1 MLKKKYNKC
10 LLAILSAVSLAAGS
24 SIVSFAATEGYSGN
38 VSKYVDFESGYLKK
52 ANTSSKAT
60 NNATKKPD
68 GSFACW
74 VETTTGSNCTYSTSY
89 SSTGKYHMSY
99 KQNFDSDDTCA
110 EILYNN
116 QYRLKLNISTV
127 LVNFTGGAVAGTWSP
142 DNF

>member
-68 GSFACW
+68 GSFAC
-74 VETTTGSNCTYSTSY
+74 V
-89 SSTGKYHMSY
+89 
-99 KQNFDSDDTCA
+99 
-110 EILYNN
+110 
-116 QYRLKLNISTV
+116 V
-127 LVNFTGGAVAGTWSP
+127 
-142 DNF
+142 